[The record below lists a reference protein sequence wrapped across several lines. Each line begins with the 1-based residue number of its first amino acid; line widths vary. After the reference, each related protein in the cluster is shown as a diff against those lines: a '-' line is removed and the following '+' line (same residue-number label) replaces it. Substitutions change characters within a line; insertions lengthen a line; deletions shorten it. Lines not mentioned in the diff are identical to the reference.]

1 MSNWTDVTA
10 VNSTAA
16 TTESA
21 DVEMRKPPFLLAIGK
36 IVKPEQV
43 TVMEPLGKEVVVV
56 MITLPSRTK
65 DVEAVDGGGMDTSH
79 LPVLP
84 INGK

>member
-1 MSNWTDVTA
+1 
-10 VNSTAA
+10 
-16 TTESA
+16 
-21 DVEMRKPPFLLAIGK
+21 MRKPPYLLAIVK

-43 TVMEPLGKEVVVV
+43 TVMEPLGKEVFVV

-65 DVEAVDGGGMDTSH
+65 DVDGLEGGGMDTSH

-84 INGK
+84 MNGK